1 MDNSWYWCRPTIASG
16 NVHLPILKKNIKW
29 ARMSS
34 SITNHFNDG
43 PNFSVKPKPKPD
55 MKTANDSNT
64 TTRLLRLN
72 ERYWPLIDIKRT
84 RNDNWNIRNFSWIQS
99 PLTSCKFWPPRCHF
113 EAIEDQ
119 EILENNYGEHE
130 LNQRRWDLIWWRCC
144 TSICHWLILMH
155 RMSVRLGEKS
165 SRSSSLESKHI
176 RFLDKI
182 TWKKW

>member
-1 MDNSWYWCRPTIASG
+1 MPTNNCIRQRSSA
-16 NVHLPILKKNIKW
+16 NFEKKMIKW
-29 ARMSS
+29 GRMSS

-72 ERYWPLIDIKRT
+72 ERYWSLIDIKRT
-84 RNDNWNIRNFSWIQS
+84 RNNNWNIRNFSWIQS

-113 EAIEDQ
+113 EGIEDQ
-119 EILENNYGEHE
+119 EILENNYDEHE
-130 LNQRRWDLIWWRCC
+130 LNQRRRDLIWWRCC

-176 RFLDKI
+176 RFLIKSHENLKLEMGDF
-182 TWKKW
+182 